1 MRGTNNLNNNE
12 DANMEIGVDC
22 VDIDRFYDIIN
33 DKKLLHK
40 IFTAREIEY
49 CKAKKPFSQHFAA
62 RFAGKEA
69 VIKALSHYNIRISL
83 NQIEILNNKNGRPF
97 VRILND
103 KYELFEIKISLSH
116 SKEIAMAM
124 VAVID
129 SRKTLKNKG
138 FYILS
143 GDI

>member
-1 MRGTNNLNNNE
+1 MNNNGDE
-12 DANMEIGVDC
+12 DIAIGVDC
-22 VDIDRFYDIIN
+22 VDIARFSDIIN
-33 DKKLLHK
+33 DEKLLHK

-49 CKAKKPFSQHFAA
+49 CKGKKPFSQHFAA

-83 NQIEILNNKNGRPF
+83 NQIEISNNKNGSPF
-97 VRILND
+97 VKILND
-103 KYELFEIKISLSH
+103 EYESFEIKISLSH

-129 SRKTLKNKG
+129 KRKTFRK
-138 FYILS
+138 
-143 GDI
+143 